1 MSMLNLIWIN
11 TNILDMKKYMLI
23 CFLSMLMS
31 KKYKWDKYK
40 DGDS

>member
-23 CFLSMLMS
+23 CFLSTLMS